1 MKSIYIQ
8 YEIYILYPIVCLV
21 YLALV
26 VYNRLRSRN
35 TLLYIISWLM
45 ITYTVFKIVKT
56 VISFSCVKC
65 SHEQAIY
72 TGVSRTISMMA
83 YFSAHWIFAWKY
95 LPTASLISDQQ
106 LQTAKTKMLRMILLL
121 AVLFIIVVEEAYEGT
136 IWTRDFYIL
145 SHGRLDPDLEKERI
159 LFSIDS
165 LYLLLDALTILYC
178 IVRI

>member
-83 YFSAHWIFAWKY
+83 YFSAHWIF
-95 LPTASLISDQQ
+95 LPEVPPSGSLGNTCQPQASSQTSSSKLPKPRCLEWSSFLPYCSLLWSKKHTKELSGPGIS
-106 LQTAKTKMLRMILLL
+106 T
-121 AVLFIIVVEEAYEGT
+121 
-136 IWTRDFYIL
+136 FY
-145 SHGRLDPDLEKERI
+145 HMG
-159 LFSIDS
+159 
-165 LYLLLDALTILYC
+165 
-178 IVRI
+178 V